1 MGIRGREFAAEY
13 RTGRRAEEEPE
24 TVVASGAMQPG
35 LPSAA
40 YDYLLVVGPG
50 RSGSEFLFR
59 NLLAH
64 PAMVSPELKEG
75 YYYRSPAA
83 FHRARA
89 AAGGPGTVLLDVAN
103 LGYRDPALV
112 PGLGR
117 IREEGVRILVVAL
130 LRHHGVR
137 AESMMR
143 FRRSRGEVSALL
155 GPRALEEA
163 VLRDRL
169 TPERL
174 RELYELP
181 ADLMVIAFPA
191 LVNRTREVLAALI
204 ARCGLERVEI
214 RPTDRTNEA
223 VDARAVWFS
232 ALGKGIALA
241 LRRLGFRKTLQRL
254 KDHPRVGALFFTPLR
269 TEGALRLS
277 DSGRRNLERSY
288 RECVEIVEGSSA
300 KVAEGVYLRAASSRP
315 PPAAGS
321 GGASADPAGAS
332 R

>member
-1 MGIRGREFAAEY
+1 MVSE
-13 RTGRRAEEEPE
+13 TG
-24 TVVASGAMQPG
+24 QPA
-35 LPSAA
+35 LPAPA

-64 PAMVSPELKEG
+64 PALVSPDIKEG
-75 YYYRSPAA
+75 YYYRSPSA
-83 FHRARA
+83 FRRARR
-89 AAGGPGTVLLDVAN
+89 AAGGPGAVLLDVAN

-112 PGLGR
+112 PGLIR
-117 IREEGVRILVVAL
+117 IREEGARILVVAL

-155 GPRALEEA
+155 GRRALEEA

-191 LVNRTREVLAALI
+191 LVDRTREVLGALI
-204 ARCGLERVEI
+204 ERCGLERLDL
-214 RPTDRTNEA
+214 RPIDRINEA
-223 VDARAVWFS
+223 VDARAVWLS

-241 LRRLGFRKTLQRL
+241 LRYLGFRKTLRRL
-254 KDHPRVGALFFTPLR
+254 KDHPRVGTLFFVPLR
-269 TEGALRLS
+269 EEGAARLS
-277 DSGRRNLERSY
+277 EPGRETLDRSY
-288 RECVEIVEGSSA
+288 RECVEIVEGRSA
-300 KVAEGVYLRAASSRP
+300 EVAEGVFLRLSSAAR
-315 PPAAGS
+315 S
-321 GGASADPAGAS
+321 GGGPGVGGAPGNTPAGAS
-332 R
+332 PGGGLPDASR

>member
-1 MGIRGREFAAEY
+1 MAS
-13 RTGRRAEEEPE
+13 EP
-24 TVVASGAMQPG
+24 TRPASPA
-35 LPSAA
+35 AA

-59 NLLAH
+59 NLLEH

-75 YYYRSPAA
+75 YYYRSPSA
-83 FHRARA
+83 FHRARR
-89 AAGGPGTVLLDVAN
+89 AAGGAGTVLLDVAN

-117 IREEGVRILVVAL
+117 IREEGARILIVAL

-191 LVNRTREVLAALI
+191 LVNRTREVLRALLE
-204 ARCGLERVEI
+204 RCGVERLEI
-214 RPTDRTNEA
+214 HPIDRTNEA

-241 LRRLGFRKTLQRL
+241 LRRLGFKKTLQRL
-254 KDHPRVGALFFTPLR
+254 KDHPRVGTLFFIPLR
-269 TEGALRLS
+269 EEGAARLS
-277 DSGRRNLERSY
+277 ESGRETLERSY
-288 RECVEIVEGSSA
+288 RECVEIVEGRSVE
-300 KVAEGVYLRAASSRP
+300 VAEGVFLRPAPGRP
-315 PPAAGS
+315 PPDAGS
-321 GGASADPAGAS
+321 GPAGGAGGGPGDAPSDAS
-332 R
+332 TSP

>member
-1 MGIRGREFAAEY
+1 MARES
-13 RTGRRAEEEPE
+13 TE
-24 TVVASGAMQPG
+24 TAPA
-35 LPSAA
+35 AA

-83 FHRARA
+83 FRRARR

-103 LGYRDPALV
+103 LGYRDPALA
-112 PGLGR
+112 PGLDR
-117 IREEGVRILVVAL
+117 IREEGARILVVAL

-155 GPRALEEA
+155 GSRALEEA

-181 ADLMVIAFPA
+181 ADLLVIAFPA
-191 LVNRTREVLAALI
+191 LVDRAREVLGALLE
-204 ARCGLERVEI
+204 RCGLEPPDLQPSARL
-214 RPTDRTNEA
+214 NEA

-241 LRRLGFRKTLQRL
+241 LRYLGFRKTLQRL
-254 KDHPRVGALFFTPLR
+254 KDHPRVGTLFFVPHR
-269 TEGALRLS
+269 EEGAVRLS
-277 DSGRRNLERSY
+277 ESGRETSERSY
-288 RECVEIVEGSSA
+288 RECVEIVEGRSVE
-300 KVAEGVYLRAASSRP
+300 VAEGLFFRAAPSRGSSG
-315 PPAAGS
+315 AGS
-321 GGASADPAGAS
+321 GGAAGAAGPPGEAPAGDLPEAS
-332 R
+332 S

>member
-1 MGIRGREFAAEY
+1 M
-13 RTGRRAEEEPE
+13 
-24 TVVASGAMQPG
+24 ASEATQPG
-35 LPSAA
+35 VPSAA

-191 LVNRTREVLAALI
+191 LVNRTGEVLAALVGQ
-204 ARCGLERVEI
+204 CGLEPSGLHSGARL
-214 RPTDRTNEA
+214 NEA

-241 LRRLGFRKTLQRL
+241 LRYLGFKKTLQRL
-254 KDHPRVGALFFTPLR
+254 KDHPRVGNLFFVPHR
-269 TEGALRLS
+269 EEGAARLS
-277 DSGRRNLERSY
+277 ESGRETLERSY
-288 RECVEIVEGSSA
+288 RECVEIVEGRSA
-300 KVAEGVYLRAASSRP
+300 VVAEGVFLRPASSCGSSG
-315 PPAAGS
+315 AGS
-321 GGASADPAGAS
+321 GGAVGSGGAPGDTPAGRIPGGAS
-332 R
+332 PVASA

>member
-1 MGIRGREFAAEY
+1 MARES
-13 RTGRRAEEEPE
+13 P
-24 TVVASGAMQPG
+24 QPA
-35 LPSAA
+35 LPAAA

-64 PAMVSPELKEG
+64 PAMVSPDIKEG
-75 YYYRSPAA
+75 YYYRSLSA
-83 FHRARA
+83 FRRARR

-117 IREEGVRILVVAL
+117 VREEGARILVVAL

-155 GPRALEEA
+155 GRRALEEA

-191 LVNRTREVLAALI
+191 LVDRTREVLAALVG
-204 ARCGLERVEI
+204 RCGLEPSDR
-214 RPTDRTNEA
+214 RPSGRINEA
-223 VDARAVWFS
+223 VDARAVWLS
-232 ALGKGIALA
+232 AVGKGIALA
-241 LRRLGFRKTLQRL
+241 LRYLGFRKTLQRL
-254 KDHPRVGALFFTPLR
+254 KDHPRVGTLFFVPVR
-269 TEGALRLS
+269 EEGAARLS
-277 DSGRRNLERSY
+277 ESGRETLEQSY
-288 RECVEIVEGSSA
+288 RECVEIVETRSVV
-300 KVAEGVYLRAASSRP
+300 VAEGVFLRAAPSLPSA
-315 PPAAGS
+315 AAGS
-321 GGASADPAGAS
+321 GRAFGSGGAPGDAPAGAS
-332 R
+332 PDGASPAASA